1 MAGWFHFHLS
11 ILPFSYLRIMRKTL
25 FLYLFV
31 FIASLS
37 EAQVN
42 MPFFGMQPLTGGYA
56 KTIKGETLPYFSVY
70 PDYAKT
76 ALLTRCTD
84 GKMNI
89 EWQTEAAPNSKEPY
103 VYFSWVA
110 AHSTGTSTGNRKFD
124 LFIDDQY
131 KLTFETQPKQY
142 TAYWTFG
149 ADDSTRIVYQ
159 YMTKDRAD
167 DSHGIVYLRVPKK
180 LCTPGKP
187 LRIRISGQAMNS
199 TDWYMTFEFQYKEHV
214 TLELMPFIEKGL
226 RPSQPLRITVL
237 HFGSPNTLFVNNA
250 TLETKFRVVQGIQ
263 TFDIPVPV
271 AQKKQDLKIHYSLGS
286 MLARDTVLQQEPISN
301 RTFYLIPH
309 SHTDI
314 GYSHLQ
320 EDVIKIHVNN
330 IRTALSLIEKTKDYP
345 VESRFKWNIESLWD
359 VEHFLCIATKDEKLK
374 FAAAVKNGDIALTA
388 FYANLM
394 TGLCMPE
401 EFDWLLEYANKLK
414 NDFGFAINTAMFTDI
429 PGMAWSVVPSL
440 AKNGVR
446 YFSNGP
452 NYGAGMPD
460 LGDRIGG
467 TLRAWGDKPFWWKS
481 FKGTDSILMWTH
493 GHGYSDFH
501 MLTPGLM
508 KVRGP
513 AKIAAY
519 MKELDE
525 KKYPYDIVPWRYS
538 IVSDNGPCDSTLS
551 DFVKDWNERYVSPRL
566 EIANVNDF
574 MQQFD
579 ARYGKTLPSYS
590 GDFTPYWEDGAYS
603 TAAEQIQTREA
614 SMQLASYIDL
624 AKSENIMIP
633 EDLLYR
639 AKRNILLFNEHTW
652 GSWNSTSEPDNPFT
666 TKQWKYKK
674 SFADSATMFVNEIK
688 QILLPRSKDS
698 NVIVVYNT
706 LPMERSGYIEV
717 KKPINFSTNYISDKN
732 NNSIRTQTLSNGN
745 ICFYAENI
753 SQKSFKE
760 FQQSIGP
767 NDRSFCKNYFDLNES
782 IDTITG
788 SINSLKARDKEF
800 TNTYPYIGIGQLVRV
815 EGKDPREFKATRMTA
830 YKVTEDGDVLT
841 RIEVK
846 TKLKGTKGVTYTYTQ
861 FPCEGILIISIDID
875 KIAERDIHSMH
886 IAFPFKLTDPQ
897 VHVQMADT
905 NFLIGKGQLAGS
917 NCDFYSVQRWI
928 AISGKEG
935 CFTLSC
941 PQGALFEVGSITNE
955 RPVKNG
961 YRAWKTEPDKSPT
974 LFVYALNNYWHT
986 NFKADQEG
994 KIKFDIWL
1002 RYTPTFDPKKSDE
1015 LGNEVYRPLIGVW
1028 K

>member
-1 MAGWFHFHLS
+1 
-11 ILPFSYLRIMRKTL
+11 MRKTL
-25 FLYLFV
+25 FLFLLLFIV
-31 FIASLS
+31 SIS

-42 MPFFGMQPLTGGYA
+42 MPFFGMQQLTGGYA
-56 KTIKGETLPYFSVY
+56 KTIKGETLPYFSIY
-70 PDYAKT
+70 PDYIKT

-84 GKMNI
+84 GKMSI
-89 EWQTEAAPNSKEPY
+89 EWETEAVPDNKEPY
-103 VYFSWVA
+103 VYYSWVA
-110 AHSTGTSTGNRKFD
+110 AHSTGTSSGIRKFD

-142 TAYWTFG
+142 PTYWTYG
-149 ADDSTRIVYQ
+149 SNDSTRIVYE
-159 YMTKDRAD
+159 YVTRDRAD

-180 LCTPGKP
+180 LCISGKP
-187 LRIRISGQAMNS
+187 LRIRICGQAMNS
-199 TDWYMTFEFQYKEHV
+199 NDWYMTFEFQYKEHV
-214 TLELMPFIEKGL
+214 SVELMPFIEKGL
-226 RPSQPLRITVL
+226 CPSQPLRITVL
-237 HFGSPNTLFVNNA
+237 HFGSPGTLTVNHS
-250 TLETKFRVVQGIQ
+250 TIKTKFHVEQGLQ

-271 AQKKQDLKIHYSLGS
+271 AQKNQNLKIHYFLESL
-286 MLARDTVLQQEPISN
+286 LAKDTILQQTPVSK

-330 IRTALSLIEKTKDYP
+330 IRTAIALVEKTKNYP
-345 VESRFKWNIESLWD
+345 EGSRFKWNIESLWD
-359 VEHFLCIATKDEKLK
+359 VEHFLCVATEDEKTK
-374 FAAAVKNGDIALTA
+374 FATAVKNGDIALTA

-401 EFDWLLEYANKLK
+401 EFDWLLEYGNKLK
-414 NDFGFAINTAMFTDI
+414 KDFGFTINTAMFTDI
-429 PGMAWSVVPSL
+429 PGMVWSVVPSL

-452 NYGAGMPD
+452 NYSAGMPD

-467 TLRAWGDKPFWWKS
+467 TLRQWGDKPFWWIS
-481 FKGTDSILMWTH
+481 PDGHDSILMWTC

-501 MLTPGLM
+501 MLMPGM
-508 KVRGP
+508 MEVRGP

-519 MKELDE
+519 MKELDA
-525 KKYPYDIVPWRYS
+525 KKYPYDMVPWRYS

-551 DFVKDWNERYVSPRL
+551 DFVKKWNETYSTPRL

-579 ARYGKTLPSYS
+579 AHYGKALPSYS

-603 TAAEQIQTREA
+603 SAAEEIQTREA

-624 AKSENIMIP
+624 AKIENISIP

-652 GSWNSTSEPDNPFT
+652 GSWNSTSEPDSPFT

-674 SFADSATMFVNEIK
+674 SFADSANILVSEIK
-688 QILLPRSKDS
+688 KHLFSCTKDS
-698 NVIVVYNT
+698 NVIIVYNT
-706 LPMERSGYIEV
+706 LPIIHSGEVTLRCPPGLSGCLIDDKGYEVFHTLRHDTLWFTASDVPGMGSRRYRWKQGACHLPNLGYINR
-717 KKPINFSTNYISDKN
+717 IMIRID
-732 NNSIRTQTLSNGN
+732 SIAGSLN
-745 ICFYAENI
+745 
-753 SQKSFKE
+753 SFKFNGQE
-760 FQQSIGP
+760 FVNP
-767 NDRSFCKNYFDLNES
+767 
-782 IDTITG
+782 
-788 SINSLKARDKEF
+788 
-800 TNTYPYIGIGQLVRV
+800 YPYIGLGQVVRV
-815 EGKDPREFKATRMTA
+815 EGKDPREFQTTRMTS
-830 YKVTEDGDVLT
+830 YKVTED
-841 RIEVK
+841 EVDPKK
-846 TKLKGTKGVTYTYTQ
+846 TVVQCKLKGTKAVTYTYSE
-861 FPCEGILIISIDID
+861 FPGSTTMLISVEID

-886 IAFPFKLTDPQ
+886 IAFPFRLTDPQ
-897 VHVQMADT
+897 VHMQMADT
-905 NFLIGKGQLAGS
+905 NFLIGKGQLPGS

-935 CFTLSC
+935 CFTLCC
-941 PQGALFEVGSITNE
+941 PQAALFEVGSITNE
-955 RPVKNG
+955 RPVKSG
-961 YRAWKTEPDKSPT
+961 FRAWKEQPDEHPT

-1002 RYTPTFDPKKSDE
+1002 RYNDKFNPASSND
-1015 LGNEVYRPLIGVW
+1015 LGNDVYRPLIGIW